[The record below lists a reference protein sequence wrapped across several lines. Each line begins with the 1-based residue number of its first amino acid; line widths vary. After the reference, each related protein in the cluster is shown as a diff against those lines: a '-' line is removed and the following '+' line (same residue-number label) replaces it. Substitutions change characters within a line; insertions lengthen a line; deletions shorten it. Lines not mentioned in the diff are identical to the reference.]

1 MNKSPVRCSKEDR
14 RKQILETAK
23 AVFIEKGYTST
34 TTAGIAKDANIAE
47 VTLFRYFLSKQ
58 ELFESIFK
66 PFLHDSINDKVILDE
81 TKPLEKQVFDLL
93 DKKTEFISQHQ
104 GEIKLL
110 LIEHERLDL
119 RENYISKM
127 SEYVKSQLLDLN
139 LNIDDAYHMRILVG
153 MLLSFLYFPA
163 KTKKEKEV
171 FINNIVDLLVGRSEA
186 GVNH

>member
-1 MNKSPVRCSKEDR
+1 MNKPPVRYSKEDR

-23 AVFIEKGYTST
+23 AVFIERGYAST

-47 VTLFRYFLSKQ
+47 VTLFRYFSSKR

-66 PFLHDSINDKVILDE
+66 PFLHDSINNKITLDE
-81 TKPLEKQVFDLL
+81 TKPIKKQVFDLL

-110 LIEHERLDL
+110 LIEHERFDL
-119 RENYISKM
+119 KENYISKM

-139 LNIDDAYHMRILVG
+139 LKIDDAYHMRILVG

-163 KTKKEKEV
+163 QTKKEKEV

-186 GVNH
+186 GVND

>member
-1 MNKSPVRCSKEDR
+1 MNKLPVRCSKEDR

-47 VTLFRYFLSKQ
+47 VTLFRYFPSKQ

-163 KTKKEKEV
+163 KTEEEKEI
-171 FINNIVDLLVGRSEA
+171 FIHNIVDLLIERSEA
-186 GVNH
+186 GVND